1 MHYLKHGSIHLN
13 KCLVSEQF
21 NDAGSIGAASGHS
34 EKLQVR
40 RFSARYREVEQCSSG
55 SSAGAA
61 NLVNR

>member
-1 MHYLKHGSIHLN
+1 MQYLTHGSIHLN
-13 KCLVSEQF
+13 KCLISEQF
-21 NDAGSIGAASGHS
+21 NDAGSIGAAFDHS

-40 RFSARYREVEQCSSG
+40 RFSTRYCGVEQC